1 MALNELSIFLKKN
14 RQHRLSDQLSGRI
27 AELSG
32 AKSVNRQHCPDWTD
46 HEIHYRVVFEHFPP
60 LLLTLSQRVR
70 GAVALGNEKGRQ
82 PDYSDTP
89 IDALTPMPPASVS
102 LKPGKKKANSVRPAH
117 PAPTSTMHRALH
129 KRAASRTTTT

>member
-14 RQHRLSDQLSGRI
+14 RQHRLSDQLGGRI

-46 HEIHYRVVFEHFPP
+46 HEIHYRVVFEYFPP

-82 PDYSDTP
+82 PAYRGTDRCFNA
-89 IDALTPMPPASVS
+89 DAAS
-102 LKPGKKKANSVRPAH
+102 LRLAETLQEEGQQCETD
-117 PAPTSTMHRALH
+117 APVTGQHGAS
-129 KRAASRTTTT
+129 RAAG